1 MRPARSLALALLLA
15 VPAAARAADAIALLP
30 ASGAN
35 VDAGTLTAAHDVF
48 RSYLEETG
56 AYQVRVTRGGAATG
70 LEPSPAE
77 AVATAQDAGA
87 PYAAVLRLAALG
99 SVLHVRLTVY
109 AAPDGRTVWFDSLQA
124 GAPGDLDPVL
134 KRLAQG
140 WARGVKASAAAEID
154 TVTEKEAAPYRKK
167 QATRQRGLRLGAL
180 HAVNLAEGAH
190 QDAKGGGTYWLYD
203 ARSFLVDVSLDYY
216 GGRGV
221 HNFATGFG
229 GYLPLTRDDFTPYAG
244 GGLRYAWTDLSG
256 DWNSGFQP
264 YVAGGFIFGR
274 LSSVGF
280 RGEVSWHWNTFQNAG
295 QRSNLLI
302 ASVAVQF

>member
-1 MRPARSLALALLLA
+1 MRPARPIALALLLA
-15 VPAAARAADAIALLP
+15 GPAAAGAADPVALLP

-35 VDAGTLTAAHDVF
+35 VDPGTLTAAHDVF

-56 AYQVRVTRGGAATG
+56 AYVVRLTRAGAVTD
-70 LEPSPAE
+70 LEPSPGE
-77 AVATAQDAGA
+77 ALATAQDAGA
-87 PYAAVLRLAALG
+87 PYAAVLRLAMLG
-99 SVLHVRLTVY
+99 SILHVRLTVY
-109 AAPDGRTVWFDSLQA
+109 AAPDARIVWFDSLQA

-140 WARGVKASAAAEID
+140 WARGVKASAGAEID
-154 TVTEKEAAPYRKK
+154 TVTEKEAAPYLKK
-167 QATRQRGLRLGAL
+167 QATRQRGFRLGAL
-180 HAVNLAEGAH
+180 RAVNVAEGADT
-190 QDAKGGGTYWLYD
+190 DAKGGGTYWLYD
-203 ARSFLVDVSLDYY
+203 ARSFLLDVTVDYY

-229 GYLPLTRDDFTPYAG
+229 GYLPLTRGDFSPYLG

-264 YVAGGFIFGR
+264 YLAGGFIFGR
-274 LSSVGF
+274 LSSVGI

-295 QRSNLLI
+295 ERSDLVVG
-302 ASVAVQF
+302 SVAVQF